1 MKKQNNMVD
10 GNKERNKKLVIV
22 ALGMVVMALGVGLIA
37 YLGSKNPQS
46 LATQME
52 EELEEQEVVVTIPP
66 IEEIIIDPSTEL
78 IKEEDDIEEREEV
91 VEEVVKESVEVEPP
105 KNKEEAIPP
114 TDNTPP
120 EVNENGEEE
129 QKVIEPSKQEDTP
142 TSGSINSEGAIYIPG
157 FGYVEN
163 EGGGSSVIVA
173 PNSGSGEV
181 IGQ

>member
-1 MKKQNNMVD
+1 MKKQNNMVE

-46 LATQME
+46 LASQME

-78 IKEEDDIEEREEV
+78 IKEEDDIEEEQ
-91 VEEVVKESVEVEPP
+91 EEVVKESVEVEPP
-105 KNKEEAIPP
+105 KTKEEAIPP

-120 EVNENGEEE
+120 EVNESGEEE

-157 FGYVEN
+157 FGYVEDSGVPN
-163 EGGGSSVIVA
+163 TVIEA
-173 PNSGSGEV
+173 PNSGTGEV

>member
-1 MKKQNNMVD
+1 MKKQNNMVE

-46 LATQME
+46 LASQME

-66 IEEIIIDPSTEL
+66 IEEIIIDSSTEL
-78 IKEEDDIEEREEV
+78 IKEDDVEEEQEEA
-91 VEEVVKESVEVEPP
+91 VEEVEKESVEVEPP
-105 KNKEEAIPP
+105 KTKEEAIPP

-129 QKVIEPSKQEDTP
+129 EKVIEPSKQEDTP

-157 FGYVEN
+157 FGYVE
-163 EGGGSSVIVA
+163 SSGVPNTVIEA
-173 PNSGSGEV
+173 PNSGTGEL